1 MAWDWDLSYL
11 YQSFDDPA
19 FTADLARLP
28 ELKAAMEQA
37 VHAELAPREKLEG
50 LVEADDALSAVLDRL
65 SSFCQ
70 LTMSVDAT
78 NETAAQYLDKILLAY
93 NDFSLLESAFIRYVG
108 ALNGLDEII
117 ASSAKLGEVAFAL
130 RWMAHMSRHMM
141 PEAIEPWMLKM
152 QLSGGNAF
160 SQLRDKLD
168 GTHLVSYR
176 GQELPLAAVRGMA
189 YDADPAVRKDAYD
202 AELASYKKIELP
214 MSFCLNSIKMEARTL
229 AEAQGYD
236 SVLDMTLQESRMDQ
250 QTLDAMWTAI
260 REYLPHFRRYL
271 RAKGAYLGHT
281 DGLPFYDLF
290 APVGKGGKTY
300 TVEEAR
306 TKLVTEMRKFT
317 PAMGEFIDQAFA
329 NHWIDMF
336 PKAGKTGGAFCA
348 SYHPANRSSI
358 LTNFQGSFSDVSTLA
373 HELGH
378 AWHSRQ
384 MAGLP
389 LMMTR
394 EPMPL
399 AETASIFNETL
410 LSHLVLAQAED
421 QERFALLESSLMEA
435 TQTVVDIYSRFLF
448 ESEVVDT
455 RADHSMSVDELKD
468 AMLRAQ
474 NASYGDGLD
483 RNFRHPYMWACKS
496 HYYSSGLNFYNFP
509 YAFGLLFGK
518 GVFAQYLEKGDAFVP
533 AYNRLLRLCGSDT
546 VANVAA
552 SVGIDVH
559 SVDFWRSS
567 LEVIKQDIDTFC
579 ALCQHQ

>member
-11 YQSFDDPA
+11 YRGFDDPA
-19 FTADLARLP
+19 FAADLAKLP
-28 ELKAAMEQA
+28 ELNAAMERAAQ
-37 VHAELAPREKLEG
+37 AELPPREKLEG
-50 LVEADDALSAVLDRL
+50 LLAADDALSATLDRL
-65 SSFCQ
+65 GSFCQ
-70 LTMSVDAT
+70 LTLSVDAT
-78 NETAAQYLDKILLAY
+78 SETAAQYLDKVMLAY
-93 NDFSLLESAFIRYVG
+93 NDYSLLESALIRYVG
-108 ALNGLDEII
+108 SLEQLESVI
-117 ASSAKLGEVAFAL
+117 ASSPKLTEVAFPL
-130 RWMAHMSRHMM
+130 RWMARMSRHMM
-141 PEAIEPWMLKM
+141 DEAIEPWMLKM
-152 QLSGGNAF
+152 QLSGGSAF

-168 GTHLVSYR
+168 GTHQVDYR
-176 GQELPLAAVRGMA
+176 GQALPLAAVRGMA
-189 YDADPAVRKDAYD
+189 YDPDPAVRKDAYE

-229 AEAQGYD
+229 AEAQGYA
-236 SVLDMTLQESRMDQ
+236 SVLDMTLEESRMDRA
-250 QTLDAMWTAI
+250 TLDAMWTAI

-271 RAKGAYLGHT
+271 RAKGAYLGHA

-290 APVGKGGKTY
+290 APVGKAGKTY

-306 TKLVTEMRKFT
+306 EKLVSEMRRFT

-336 PKAGKTGGAFCA
+336 PKAGKTGGAFCS
-348 SYHPANRSSI
+348 SYHPADRSSI

-389 LMMTR
+389 LMLTH

-410 LSHLVLAQAED
+410 LSHLVLEQASD
-421 QERFALLESSLMEA
+421 AERFSLLESSLMEA

-455 RADHSMSVDELKD
+455 RADHSMSVEELKD

-474 NASYGDGLD
+474 DASYGDGLD
-483 RNFRHPYMWACKS
+483 RQYRHPYMWACKS

-518 GVFAQYLEKGDAFVP
+518 GVFAQYLQKGEAFVP
-533 AYNRLLRLCGSDT
+533 VYNQLLRSCGSDT

-579 ALCQHQ
+579 ALCQQM